1 VTAIKNEK
9 PGLQARRA
17 AISLLQG
24 VTLDQQPLDQ
34 LLETNAEFRELEGR
48 DRSFAHALVA
58 SSLRHG
64 GETGFLEKFWPSHC
78 RALPAWRLIF

>member
-34 LLETNAEFRELEGR
+34 LLETMLNL
-48 DRSFAHALVA
+48 
-58 SSLRHG
+58 
-64 GETGFLEKFWPSHC
+64 
-78 RALPAWRLIF
+78 